1 MRRPRSALLVAILS
15 VIVSV
20 VAAATPTVAAPTTG
34 LGWQVEPAPFR
45 LTFQDGGRSLV
56 AQAKGDTAGPAYN
69 ETEAIRAPQY
79 HSRTGAKDVKV
90 AIFHQ
95 VVELDQ
101 AKELTSIT
109 LPALT
114 APRPHL
120 FAVSV
125 EKPT

>member
-1 MRRPRSALLVAILS
+1 MTATYADGSTALLPL
-15 VIVSV
+15 
-20 VAAATPTVAAPTTG
+20 
-34 LGWQVEPAPFR
+34 R
-45 LTFQDGGRSLV
+45 LTDW
-56 AQAKGDTAGPAYN
+56 KAGPAYN
-69 ETEAIRAPQY
+69 ETEAIRTPQY

-95 VVELDQ
+95 VVELDP

-120 FAVSV
+120 FAISA